1 MSLALSLNQAFDPWL
16 LHAKSIIQSKWKGS
30 HTLCTLFLPN
40 RGQKRIWD
48 SIVSEKM
55 GTFTMSFLRLK
66 RHTGNN
72 CNWKTVRQ
80 DFSGAYAYV
89 WEKLYKKTIR
99 ICNEFGQNIAI
110 TLFMS
115 RVSSHLIKP
124 DLDSACQLSSLTS
137 RNPASRHIRPWS
149 VQNAN
154 M

>member
-1 MSLALSLNQAFDPWL
+1 MSLALSLNPALDPWL

-40 RGQKRIWD
+40 RGQKTIWD

-55 GTFTMSFLRLK
+55 GTFTMSFLRLT

-72 CNWKTVRQ
+72 CNWKT
-80 DFSGAYAYV
+80 AYV

-99 ICNEFGQNIAI
+99 ICNEFGQKMAK

-137 RNPASRHIRPWS
+137 RNPAVDTYAPESF
-149 VQNAN
+149 QNVN